1 MLLDGGVFCG
11 SGTTAAYRGAI
22 LRDAAFQRFFTAE
35 EALGRGTNRKLNA
48 GDDQTLTRWLCTRG
62 WDVLVLPHS
71 DYGVVGA
78 EGRAAGTSGGGRGR
92 GGEVATTMRDSWR
105 HFGQVLRWS
114 RSDWLANLR
123 AAGPGGEGR
132 VAWRRQPFTAWT
144 RVAWCLG
151 SFTFVVEFL
160 RLWDGWASG
169 KAGWVISSKKRG
181 DAWEVLAHVVLSRLL
196 RYLPFLLWHYRGIK
210 AVVVSVLFLG
220 YLYMQQGVKVWAL
233 LTLGDVS
240 VLFSPPFVFRSLGFW
255 EGGGKRWCG

>member
-11 SGTTAAYRGAI
+11 SGTTAAYRAAI
-22 LRDAAFQRFFTAE
+22 LRDDAFQRFFTTE
-35 EALGRGTNRKLNA
+35 EAFGRRTNEKLNA
-48 GDDQTLTRWLCTRG
+48 GDDQTLTRWLCTKG
-62 WDVLVLPHS
+62 WDVLVLPHL

-78 EGRAAGTSGGGRGR
+78 AEGRVATGGGETKGV
-92 GGEVATTMRDSWR
+92 EVATTMRDSWR

-123 AAGPGGEGR
+123 AAGPRAEGR

-160 RLWDGWASG
+160 RLWASG
-169 KAGWVISSKKRG
+169 DTWA
-181 DAWEVLAHVVLSRLL
+181 VLAHIVLSRLL
-196 RYLPFLLWHYRGIK
+196 RYLPFLAWYYRGLR
-210 AVVVSVLFLG
+210 ALVVPALFLG
-220 YLYMQQGVKVWAL
+220 YLYVQQGVKVWAL

-240 VLFSPPFVFRSLGFW
+240 VLLSSTPFLFCVFSFGEKR
-255 EGGGKRWCG
+255 EGKGWCG